1 MKKLIN
7 DPGDVVPEMLEG
19 LVRLRPDLA
28 LMPDHMVVLRHG
40 PTTNVAVIS
49 GGGAGHEPAH
59 AGYVGP
65 GLLRAAV
72 TGDVFSSPGVDAVL
86 AAIRAAAGPP
96 GVLLVVKN
104 YTGDRLNFGL
114 AAELAR
120 AEGIPVEIVVVADD
134 VALSA
139 GTETAGR
146 RGLAGTVLVHKIAG
160 AAAASGADLAAVA
173 AEARDAAA
181 ALGSIGVGL
190 SACTVP
196 AAGTPGFTLADNE
209 IELGL
214 GIHGEP
220 GIRRQPMATARV
232 LARDML
238 TRIAAD
244 LRLARGDRVA
254 LLVNDLGATP
264 SSELLIVA
272 REALAHLEATGI
284 TVERAWCGTFLTA
297 LDMQGCSL
305 SLMRVDD
312 ARLAR
317 LDAPA
322 DAQAW
327 PGPGATPGLAR
338 LRAPETGVAPTAK
351 PGHDPAVEAAILAVT
366 DALLAAEPHLTAMD
380 QAAGDGDLGISLA
393 RGARAIEDDLP
404 QYDLLDPAAAL
415 ASMAG
420 TVRRAL
426 GGTSG
431 PLYAIFLLRAA
442 AALTADDLPGW
453 ARAFDAGWRGIAEL
467 GQSAPG
473 DRTMLDALAPASAAF
488 TAAATAGT
496 TPAAAIEA
504 AAKAA
509 AEGTRST
516 IGMPPRRGRSSYLA
530 GRLGD
535 HPDPGAEAVSIW
547 LAALRDHFA
556 SPA

>member
-72 TGDVFSSPGVDAVL
+72 TGDVFTSPGVDAVL

-96 GVLLVVKN
+96 GVLLIVKN

-120 AEGIPVEIVVVADD
+120 ADGIEVELVVVADD
-134 VALSA
+134 VALSSS
-139 GTETAGR
+139 TETAGR

-160 AAAASGADLAAVA
+160 AAAASGADLATVA
-173 AEARDAAA
+173 AEAREAAA
-181 ALGSIGVGL
+181 SLGSIGVGL
-190 SACTVP
+190 SPCTVP
-196 AAGTPGFTLADNE
+196 AAGTPGFTLAENE

-220 GIRRQPMATARV
+220 GIRRMNMATARV

-238 TRIAAD
+238 ARIAAD
-244 LRLARGDRVA
+244 LELVRGDRVA

-264 SSELLIVA
+264 TSELLIVA

-284 TVERAWCGTFLTA
+284 TVARAWCGTFLTA

-338 LRAPETGVAPTAK
+338 LRASENGAAPLAT

-380 QAAGDGDLGISLA
+380 QAVGDGDLGISLA

-404 QYDLLDPAAAL
+404 QYDLADPSAVLAA
-415 ASMAG
+415 MAG
-420 TVRRAL
+420 TIRRAL

-431 PLYAIFLLRAA
+431 PLYAIFLLRAG
-442 AALTADDLPGW
+442 AALTSNDLPGW
-453 ARAFDAGWRGIAEL
+453 ARAFEAGWRGIAEL

-473 DRTMLDALAPASAAF
+473 DRTMLDALVPASAAF
-488 TAAATAGT
+488 TAHVADGPDAAL
-496 TPAAAIEA
+496 AAAA
-504 AAKAA
+504 AAA

-516 IGMPPRRGRSSYLA
+516 IGMTPRRGRSSYLA
-530 GRLGD
+530 GRVGD
-535 HPDPGAEAVSIW
+535 HPDPGAEAVSLW